1 MDEFYSILKIND
13 HTGSIKLETRPC
25 RPCSEERIE
34 SERHVNRTNELL
46 HMADKKKKNTWVLE
60 KWKKKGEKKKQ
71 KLSSVERLLERWIEW
86 TFDGIFERFYRW
98 VLLAFLCAY
107 TRCSIVFANIYF
119 RRDFLQTIRT
129 RLRALCFCADESNED
144 SSRET
149 KE

>member
-1 MDEFYSILKIND
+1 MGAGKVEK
-13 HTGSIKLETRPC
+13 
-25 RPCSEERIE
+25 ERG
-34 SERHVNRTNELL
+34 
-46 HMADKKKKNTWVLE
+46 K
-60 KWKKKGEKKKQ
+60 KKKQ